1 MKTPHPDPLAERAKR
16 AAAAASAS
24 IERAGSRAIADERAV
39 SDLLA
44 AALNAPPAAELPVMV
59 LLVDDQAIIA
69 EALRRALAEERNVD
83 LHYCANPEEAL
94 RTAQETRPTVILQ
107 DLVMPGVDGLTLV
120 RQYRE
125 HPATRDIP
133 IIVLSTKEEPRI
145 KSAAFAAGAND
156 YLVKL
161 PDTIELVARVRYHS
175 RSYQNLLQRDEAYRA
190 LRQSQQKLL
199 ETNLELQRLTHSDG
213 LTGLS
218 NRRRLDDYLNAE
230 WRRAAR
236 EHASIGFLMIDVDNF
251 KSYNDTYGHVA
262 GDDVLKLV
270 AQYDRIESRQSD
282 RSRRALRRRGIRG
295 RAALDIG
302 AGLASARREN
312 THRGRGAGRAA
323 CGFVER
329 ARDDQRRRRDTD
341 GDARRC
347 VEAARRSR
355 RSRAVSREERREEPG
370 DRHLTKKRAAFVE
383 ARAFCFTA
391 CAA

>member
-1 MKTPHPDPLAERAKR
+1 MEFPHPDPLAERAKR
-16 AAAAASAS
+16 AAAAAAAS
-24 IERAGSRAIADERAV
+24 IERAGTRAMADERAV

-69 EALRRALAEERNVD
+69 EALRRALAEEANVD

-120 RQYRE
+120 RKYRE

-133 IIVLSTKEEPRI
+133 IIVLSAKEEPRI

-236 EHASIGFLMIDVDNF
+236 EHAAIGFLMIDVDNF

-262 GDDVLKLV
+262 GDDVLKLI
-270 AQYDRIESRQSD
+270 AHTIETS
-282 RSRRALRRRGIRG
+282 
-295 RAALDIG
+295 
-302 AGLASARREN
+302 LASPTDLAARFGGEEFAVVLPSTSAPGLRLLGEKIRIAVESLN
-312 THRGRGAGRAA
+312 VPHTGSASGRVTISIGGATQTALH
-323 CGFVER
+323 
-329 ARDDQRRRRDTD
+329 DDGSKQL
-341 GDARRC
+341 
-347 VEAARRSR
+347 VEAADLALY
-355 RSRAVSREERREEPG
+355 RA
-370 DRHLTKKRAAFVE
+370 KRDGKNRVII
-383 ARAFCFTA
+383 T
-391 CAA
+391 